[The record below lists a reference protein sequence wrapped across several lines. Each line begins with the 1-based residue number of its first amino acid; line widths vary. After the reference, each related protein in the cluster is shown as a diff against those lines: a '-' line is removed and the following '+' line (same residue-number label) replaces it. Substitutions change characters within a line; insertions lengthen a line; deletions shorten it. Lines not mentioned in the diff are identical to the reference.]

1 MAIDEI
7 SISLSGMSGTVAND
21 AVQTL
26 TAASVTKL
34 ASSPT
39 NATRVEFDLLRAGL
53 DSAAGQD
60 ALKEVIASTND
71 SSASPTG
78 NYSVTFDAALFA
90 TPGLYQVRAKGIVTD
105 GAPSPKIVTMLTALS
120 DEIRVTEAGPQ
131 TLDDVKVVLADHEE
145 RLDVLETPAPPPGP

>member
-7 SISLSGMSGTVAND
+7 SISLSGMASPVAND
-21 AVQTL
+21 AVATL
-26 TAASVTKL
+26 TASSVTKL

-39 NATRVEFDLLRAGL
+39 DATRVEFDLLRAGL

-60 ALKEVIASTND
+60 ALKEVIASSAD

-78 NYSVTFDAALFA
+78 NYSVTFGAELFA
-90 TPGLYQVRAKGIVTD
+90 VPGLYQVRAKGIVTD
-105 GAPSPKIVTMLTALS
+105 GAPSPKIVTMHTALS

-145 RLDVLETPAPPPGP
+145 RLDILETPPPGP